1 MVTTLRGL
9 TVGRA
14 REVIADEIGEHY
26 VHVHSGRCSC
36 GGLVP
41 RRSIRQPDSNPIAEH
56 TAEAITQRLIKEG
69 LL

>member
-1 MVTTLRGL
+1 MSAE
-9 TVGRA
+9 RA

-36 GGLVP
+36 GELIP

-56 TAEAITQRLIKEG
+56 AAEAITQRLIKEG